1 MWPTLVIVGGILV
14 VDDDETVGD
23 VVLRYLA
30 REGLAGRQ
38 LTVGADL
45 LTIITTDPP
54 DLLVLDVMLPDAD
67 GIELCR
73 LVRASCPELPLI
85 LLTARTAEEDRIAGL
100 SAGADDYVMKP
111 FSPRELVLR
120 IQSVLRRAG
129 AEPSAPTA
137 DSLPIWHDDNLV
149 LDTAA
154 RSVTVDGTEV
164 SLTAREFNLLC
175 HFVRHGGE
183 VLSRRQLLTD
193 VWQWDF
199 GDESTVTVHV
209 RRLREKVEV
218 DPARPQRLLTV
229 WGAGYRWDPVG
240 EESWTA

>member
-1 MWPTLVIVGGILV
+1 VSGILV

-30 REGLAGRQ
+30 REGLEGRQ
-38 LTVGADL
+38 LTAGGQVLA
-45 LTIITTDPP
+45 TIANRPP

-67 GIELCR
+67 GIDLCR
-73 LVRASCPELPLI
+73 RVRETHPCLPLI

-120 IQSVLRRAG
+120 IKSVLRRAG
-129 AEPSAPTA
+129 TEPPPAAPDAPAVWREDGLT
-137 DSLPIWHDDNLV
+137 

-154 RSVTVDGTEV
+154 RTLTVAGTDVT
-164 SLTAREFNLLC
+164 LTAREFNLLC
-175 HFVRHGGE
+175 HFVRHRGE

-209 RRLREKVEV
+209 RRLREKVET
-218 DPARPQRLLTV
+218 DPSRPGRLVTV

-240 EESWTA
+240 EASWTA